1 MTIRFFSFIKV
12 YSYFSVPFCF
22 VYAMNNFHLNLLNL
36 PYVELQTWIIGK
48 WTTPRE
54 QRWAPPGTHF
64 HQFVV
69 PTIIPFRR
77 DCTYGPLA
85 AMKLP
90 DDVEGLGICEV
101 CISFT
106 ILCLLSLQIC
116 KDE

>member
-1 MTIRFFSFIKV
+1 MTILFFVLYKDPQILVSI
-12 YSYFSVPFCF
+12 SVF
-22 VYAMNNFHLNLLNL
+22 YAADNCHLNLKFVC
-36 PYVELQTWIIGK
+36 YVECQTWIIGK

-77 DCTYGPLA
+77 DCTYGSLA

-101 CISFT
+101 CYASP
-106 ILCLLSLQIC
+106 L
-116 KDE
+116 